1 MHQNLY
7 QSLNEH
13 QVYVANVDTAFET
26 PIQNTLEWHWVDYLR
41 DFLNPEKIF
50 FAVYFTISA
59 ILTFR

>member
-13 QVYVANVDTAFET
+13 QVYVANVDTVFET

-41 DFLNPEKIF
+41 DFLNPEK
-50 FAVYFTISA
+50 YFLQFTSP
-59 ILTFR
+59 FRPS